1 MANNLKTRRE
11 IPSALLVGYGI
22 ITYTDNV
29 VGAAWQCESK
39 SPKRRN
45 QSVYSAS

>member
-1 MANNLKTRRE
+1 M
-11 IPSALLVGYGI
+11 LVGYGI

-29 VGAAWQCESK
+29 IGAAWQCESK

-45 QSVYSAS
+45 